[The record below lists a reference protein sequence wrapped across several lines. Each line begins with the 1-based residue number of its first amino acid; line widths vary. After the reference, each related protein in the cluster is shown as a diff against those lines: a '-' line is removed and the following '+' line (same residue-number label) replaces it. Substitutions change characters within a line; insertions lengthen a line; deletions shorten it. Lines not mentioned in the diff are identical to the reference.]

1 MSKTVHEL
9 RNEIRVAVGRY
20 EREVSSGFTKE
31 ALAAIC
37 EALHADVETS
47 VIPGKD
53 VMREGISDAVAEI
66 DQSRDK
72 RSGFRKHEL
81 EAIAVALEIE

>member
-1 MSKTVHEL
+1 MANTVDEL

-37 EALHADVETS
+37 DELDADVETD
-47 VIPGKD
+47 VLPKKGTMRAAIAAELPGVD
-53 VMREGISDAVAEI
+53 DGR
-66 DQSRDK
+66 DQS
-72 RSGFRKHEL
+72 SGFRKAEL
-81 EAIAVALEIE
+81 EAISSAL

>member
-1 MSKTVHEL
+1 MATVAAL

-37 EALHADVETS
+37 ESLDADVETAQ
-47 VIPGKD
+47 IPGKG
-53 VMREGISDAVAEI
+53 VMRAAIAETVDGVDGSRNSSD
-66 DQSRDK
+66 
-72 RSGFRKHEL
+72 GFRKSEL
-81 EAIAVALEIE
+81 EAIAAALAAE

>member
-1 MSKTVHEL
+1 MSKTVHDL

-37 EALHADVETS
+37 EALDADVETS

-53 VMREGISDAVAEI
+53 VMRRGISDAVADI
-66 DQSRDK
+66 DQGRDQ
-72 RSGFRKHEL
+72 RSGFRKQEL
-81 EAIAVALEIE
+81 EAIAAALELE